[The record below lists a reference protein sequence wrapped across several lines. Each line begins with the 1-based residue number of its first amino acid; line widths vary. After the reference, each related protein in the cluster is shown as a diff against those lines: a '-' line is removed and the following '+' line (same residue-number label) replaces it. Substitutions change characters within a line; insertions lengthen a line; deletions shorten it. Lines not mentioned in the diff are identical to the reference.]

1 MVAFA
6 ACCVFAAE
14 DVLPGLVVF
23 VLFDQLVHFVVLA
36 ADCANHLMPCFVQ
49 QMTSWPKMSKK
60 PLDPAFRTSFCC
72 SISFRYVTYI
82 DVSLVRVQNI

>member
-6 ACCVFAAE
+6 ACCAFAAE
-14 DVLPGLVVF
+14 DVLPGLVVS

-49 QMTSWPKMSKK
+49 QMTSQPKMSKEL
-60 PLDPAFRTSFCC
+60 LDPALCTYFCC
-72 SISFRYVTYI
+72 SISFWYVTYI
-82 DVSLVRVQNI
+82 DVGLFQVQNK